1 MIPGAGFISGGK
13 GSIRSLGFGLLP
25 VIILEVYKIIL
36 TQKLWNSH
44 VSQVKRSAFLLFGQP
59 VLNITLLHALTGN
72 ISLHTSSGNHCLS
85 IIVDIP

>member
-13 GSIRSLGFGLLP
+13 GSIQSLGFGLLP

-36 TQKLWNSH
+36 TQKLLNSH

-59 VLNITLLHALTGN
+59 VLNIT
-72 ISLHTSSGNHCLS
+72 HCYMPELAILVFAFTVRLS
-85 IIVDIP
+85 